1 MSLVL
6 KAFYFQI
13 SRIPFVVIV
22 QVVVELRMGP
32 YNAKDLGTLATHSK
46 AKITVLLML
55 VIRSDDQK
63 PSNVLWNGLR
73 AMFA

>member
-1 MSLVL
+1 LSLVL

-13 SRIPFVVIV
+13 SRIPFVVII
-22 QVVVELRMGP
+22 QVVELRMGP